1 MIDGKLGLEAD
12 ELGGGIRDDAWEV
25 YPPGGRV
32 TVVRCRCSAGC
43 MGGFEMGSANSSGI
57 RCAAMMG
64 GGISGRVAY
73 REIAP
78 TFPWRNQINP
88 AFDTKSHI
96 QGSQSSSR
104 KHSLVVS
111 QTHRP
116 NPPRRP

>member
-43 MGGFEMGSANSSGI
+43 MGGFGMGSANSSGV

-73 REIAP
+73 RE
-78 TFPWRNQINP
+78 
-88 AFDTKSHI
+88 TKSTPH
-96 QGSQSSSR
+96 
-104 KHSLVVS
+104 L
-111 QTHRP
+111 TP
-116 NPPRRP
+116 NLTSKVANRRAESIR